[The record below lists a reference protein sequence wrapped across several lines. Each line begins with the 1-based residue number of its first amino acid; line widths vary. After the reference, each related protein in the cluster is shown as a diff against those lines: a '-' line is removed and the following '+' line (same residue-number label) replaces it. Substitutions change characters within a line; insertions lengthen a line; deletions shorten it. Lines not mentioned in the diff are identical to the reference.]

1 MRGKYGLGLVPL
13 YWSVFAMRLSFSM
26 VVLTLPLYIGPKWMA
41 VGVVSAAYP
50 LAEVLTIFFFG
61 LLADRHGVRPVLS
74 YGLLLSSAAILGFT
88 LTKETGAL
96 AALHAAQG
104 LAAAAVMASSLAFLA
119 GYASRETVGREM
131 GVFDFANLAG
141 YAMGLPIGGLIADFL
156 PDIRAS
162 FVLASA
168 LALTGFI
175 ISRAML
181 PELPPAHEQLNLADA
196 MKAILL
202 NPKSLALLPLWLT
215 IMILLGIALSFAPL
229 LFTLMVEAAGES
241 GILRYLKSFPAT
253 SIAAGMSVVALI
265 LGVTQPFFGKLSDKY
280 GRLRML
286 YAGSTSI
293 AAFLAV
299 SVLYLKGYL
308 GVRAAV
314 ALGAVFGLGSLTF
327 SPAGLAL
334 LAELA
339 PRGREGATMGLYSLV
354 MSLGTLIGPLIGGH
368 LLEAYGE
375 SAGLAALL
383 ELCLAMVVA
392 SIAIGASLY
401 LVSERRRVG

>member
-1 MRGKYGLGLVPL
+1 MRARYRLGLVPL

-61 LLADRHGVRPVLS
+61 LLADRYGVRLILS
-74 YGLLLSSAAILGFT
+74 HGLLLSSIAILGFA
-88 LTKETGAL
+88 LTRNIEAL

-119 GYASRETVGREM
+119 GYASRETIGREM
-131 GVFDFANLAG
+131 GVFDFTNLAG
-141 YAMGLPIGGLIADFL
+141 YAMGLPVGGLIADLL

-162 FVLASA
+162 FLLSSV

-181 PELPPAHEQLNLADA
+181 PELPPAHEQLKLAET

-202 NPKSLALLPLWLT
+202 NPKALALLPLWLT
-215 IMILLGIALSFAPL
+215 IMMLVGIALSFAPL
-229 LFTLMVEAAGES
+229 LFTIMVKAAGES
-241 GILRYLKSFPAT
+241 GVLRFLKMLPAT
-253 SIAAGMSVVALI
+253 SVAAGMSTIALI
-265 LGVTQPFFGKLSDKY
+265 LGVTQPLFGKLSDKY
-280 GRLRML
+280 GRLKML
-286 YAGSTSI
+286 YTGSFSI
-293 AAFLAV
+293 AAFLAT
-299 SVLYLKGYL
+299 SLLYVRGHLS
-308 GVRAAV
+308 VRAAV
-314 ALGAVFGLGSLTF
+314 ALGAAFGLGSLMF

-339 PRGREGATMGLYSLV
+339 PRGREGATMGLYSFF

-368 LLEAYGE
+368 LLEAYGR

-383 ELCLAMVVA
+383 ELALIMILF
-392 SIAIGASLY
+392 SIAIGGILHM
-401 LVSERRRVG
+401 LSEMMKIV